1 MEYFWIVLPKMGG
14 FLLLVLIGFLAS
26 RLGVVK
32 KEALTSISGFLIKI
46 VLPAL
51 VISLIWENHTTVFTL
66 FHYGRI
72 VLWQIGAYLL
82 LALTGFLVSRVFKLP
97 GSVRNVFCGCMVGGN
112 FGFLVI
118 PLIMALFAEAGG
130 DKYIPICSVVDTTVV
145 WTLGLLLFVGLS
157 GKQENLWKKVVS
169 TPIFISILIG
179 MALTT
184 FAVPVPA
191 LVMDVVTAVGETSYS
206 WGLIYLGCSIGFM
219 EFGGILRYKSVL
231 LLAVCKLVAAP
242 VAVYA
247 IVSHFLPQTE
257 SLLLMLITGAP
268 TMTSS
273 SMLARQY
280 NLNEDYASA
289 AVVVTTLLCMATLPL
304 LFLITAL

>member
-32 KEALTSISGFLIKI
+32 REALTSISGFLIKI

-51 VISLIWENHTTVFTL
+51 VVSLIWENHTTVFSL
-66 FHYGRI
+66 LYYGRI

-82 LALTGFLVSRVFKLP
+82 LACVGLLASRIFKLP
-97 GSVRNVFCGCMVGGN
+97 GTVRNVFCGCMVGGN

-118 PLIMALFAEAGG
+118 PLILALFEETGG
-130 DKYIPICSVVDTTVV
+130 DKYIPICSVVDTAVV
-145 WTLGLLLFVGLS
+145 WTLGLLLFLGRS
-157 GKQENLWKKVVS
+157 GRRENICKKVVT
-169 TPIFISILIG
+169 TPIFISIFIG
-179 MALTT
+179 LALTT
-184 FAVPVPA
+184 FSVPVPA
-191 LVMDVVTAVGETSYS
+191 LVMDVVTAVGDTSYS

-219 EFGGILRYKSVL
+219 TFGGILRYRSVL
-231 LLAVCKLVAAP
+231 LLAACKLVVVP
-242 VAVYA
+242 VIVYVIA
-247 IVSHFLPQTE
+247 SRFLPQME

-280 NLNEDYASA
+280 KLNEDYASA
-289 AVVVTTLLCMATLPL
+289 AVVVTTLLCMVTLPL
-304 LFLITAL
+304 LFLNTAF

>member
-51 VISLIWENHTTVFTL
+51 VISLIWENHTTMFTL
-66 FHYGRI
+66 FRYGRI

-118 PLIMALFAEAGG
+118 PLIMALFAETGG
-130 DKYIPICSVVDTTVV
+130 DKYIPICSVVDTIVV
-145 WTLGLLLFVGLS
+145 WTLGLLLFFHRKFLHFVVRA
-157 GKQENLWKKVVS
+157 KNIPPFRWDIMRAQNAAMINLEDIKPFFEFVIINVIILNQKVMHV
-169 TPIFISILIG
+169 
-179 MALTT
+179 
-184 FAVPVPA
+184 
-191 LVMDVVTAVGETSYS
+191 
-206 WGLIYLGCSIGFM
+206 
-219 EFGGILRYKSVL
+219 
-231 LLAVCKLVAAP
+231 
-242 VAVYA
+242 
-247 IVSHFLPQTE
+247 
-257 SLLLMLITGAP
+257 
-268 TMTSS
+268 
-273 SMLARQY
+273 
-280 NLNEDYASA
+280 
-289 AVVVTTLLCMATLPL
+289 
-304 LFLITAL
+304 